1 MIKNKKKWIFLPQK
15 STNIIEQ
22 LLFNRNITKEQQ
34 ADFLNPDFTKGLH
47 DPFLLTGM
55 KEAVTRIER
64 AINQNE
70 IVGIFADYDADG
82 IPAGAILAEVLEAH
96 GLRTF
101 VYIPSRQEGYGLN
114 KKGIDE
120 VKSHGAS
127 LMITVD
133 LGIREIKNTE
143 YAKSLGLDVIITDH
157 HEPDKIIPA
166 ALAIINPKLKDSRYP
181 FCELSGGGV
190 VFKLAQALS
199 IKLKKITEKD
209 LKWLVD
215 LVGITTICDVVPLID
230 ENRIFAKYGLLVL
243 AKTRRL
249 GLKKLYQVAGIDQS
263 KINTYIVGFQIGPR
277 LNAPGRLNQK
287 QESFDL
293 LRANNEDVATQLA
306 LALDD
311 INKQRQ
317 ENLEKILV
325 EARTQVL
332 NLKLNEKKVI
342 CLWHKGWSSGLIGLV
357 AGKLSEEFS
366 RPTIILDQGKNF
378 SKGSARSI
386 DKYNI
391 VEVLES
397 MKDILESFGGHARA
411 AGLSI
416 KNENLELFYDRLLAM
431 AEIKLND
438 EDLISK
444 IIIDYKLKKDDL
456 QLDLI
461 DQIQKLEPFGMGNP
475 RPVFVLEK
483 VMACNVRTIGQTNNH
498 LKFNVGEMDAIGFG
512 MGEWQSKILNSQIDI
527 AFSLE
532 ENIWNNVRKIQMK
545 IIDIKF

>member
-1 MIKNKKKWIFLPQK
+1 MIKSEKKWIFLPQK
-15 STNIIEQ
+15 STNILEQ
-22 LLFNRNITKEQQ
+22 LLLNRNITKEQR

-96 GLRTF
+96 GLETV
-101 VYIPSRQEGYGLN
+101 VYIPSRHEGYGLN

-120 VKSHGAS
+120 IKLHGAS
-127 LMITVD
+127 LLITVD

-143 YAKSLGLDVIITDH
+143 YAESLGLDVIITDH
-157 HEPDKIIPA
+157 HEPDIIIPA

-249 GLKKLYQVAGIDQS
+249 GLKKLYQVAGIDQG

-357 AGKLSEEFS
+357 AGKLVEEFS
-366 RPTIILDQGKNF
+366 RPVIILEQGETI

-386 DKYNI
+386 DKFNI
-391 VEVLES
+391 VEVLQS
-397 MKDILESFGGHARA
+397 MKDILESFGGHTKA

-416 KNENLELFYDRLLAM
+416 KNENLDLFYDRLLAM
-431 AEIKLND
+431 ANIKLND

-456 QLDLI
+456 RLDLI

-475 RPVFVLEK
+475 KPIFVLEN
-483 VMACNVRTIGQTNNH
+483 VIASNVRKIGAANNH
-498 LKFNVGEMDAIGFG
+498 LKFEIDGVDAIGFG
-512 MGEWQSKILNSQIDI
+512 LGSMGEMLKDCKIDI
-527 AFSLE
+527 AFNLE
-532 ENIWNNVRKIQMK
+532 ENVWRDVKKIQMK